1 MSSVMSEITKYTKDA
16 LILMITNPLDVATYH
31 VSTQFDYPRE
41 KSLVL
46 VQCLKL
52 SAYAESLLTVII

>member
-1 MSSVMSEITKYTKDA
+1 MSEIVKYTKDA

-41 KSLVL
+41 KNHRYWYN
-46 VQCLKL
+46 
-52 SAYAESLLTVII
+52 A

>member
-1 MSSVMSEITKYTKDA
+1 MSQIVKYTKHP

-41 KSLVL
+41 KIVGSGSMLETFPFTSYS
-46 VQCLKL
+46 C
-52 SAYAESLLTVII
+52 

>member
-1 MSSVMSEITKYTKDA
+1 MSEITKYTKDA

-41 KSLVL
+41 KIIGTGTMLE
-46 VQCLKL
+46 L